1 MANKHFVVQGAVCK
15 CAFGNISSK
24 LQVTSAHE
32 FMNDYSGS
40 TKPVASSNET
50 GNPFQPGTFGA
61 CTISHSS
68 CIPAIVQWH
77 GCSSN
82 IILSNGG
89 KALTEESTAICAVS
103 GSPCISILC
112 HGQTTAINTPT
123 AGNKEQESTKALNPL
138 SPGTNT
144 QQEIPKI
151 RSINLTLEERSPAA
165 TFISSS
171 IKDNTPPAINVRI
184 NEPLSFNVDQYN
196 NTASIDESLVSW
208 KVFNSHSFENTLLS
222 FERKGPFLPLSFDQM
237 GNYRVMAYGEGQ
249 PNTNAYFDITATINK
264 LRDEFTVTDKFGASC
279 AFSEKQFQKGIA
291 VTIAAV
297 YDMVPATAPEK
308 QYVSMQVT
316 DNSNNVLAASNTD
329 SICFTPPN
337 AATKYIVTA
346 TMHTG
351 TNPQIV
357 TKTFKSEKSDTIL
370 LTNHPGNHLVRPRT
384 SMSFHVSEMIHTTLL
399 PTPSAAAT
407 QWLLNGK
414 HVGIGPSLTLDGD
427 THFTIPGKY
436 LVEVVQH
443 FPDNE
448 NNETT
453 GIKGRGEWQLEVKNN
468 ELLQIRVIND
478 TTNWIIGKSYRLALQ
493 TLMPYDESLDG
504 IIMWKPY
511 GAGGTT
517 MQNATVSVEGRF
529 IISARLGKSAQ
540 SLEVNAAYATI
551 NRWCFTDQQNIYKP
565 NAGWKENIKI
575 CISSPAAASEI
586 VRVHLLLCN
595 PANRPHHVKDLGFVS
610 FDTTGELKMD
620 ISTYSLKPLL
630 TATSFEWDTFNI
642 LFAIEQIANS
652 IQFADMKTIVCNGR
666 KCWFP
671 QKQSN
676 RRTTETG
683 KYLRIKA
690 AREVVAVYLFDSQK
704 NPAYKVYKY
713 GEKITLHIQTSNLAG
728 EKLLI
733 QVWENKL
740 LDEDKCCISKNIQVD
755 ENEMSE
761 LVIDTCT
768 LKTGNFLE
776 DGFFRCFYVVIKINT
791 SKYLY
796 PAEVAD
802 KNMLDPNSVNY
813 YRHIKLSDRLDRL
826 LNDLTRKNAPVVL
839 GESQEENGLEKD
851 CPRCNEDITV
861 GQLLKIFPQADVAA
875 LKTVA
880 YTYNR
885 YMALTGMNTCWNKAH
900 FFSQVG
906 VESGMC
912 LHIKNGESFNYYWD
926 DLLKHFPPFRTSE
939 GRKKAREWGR
949 SVRKPAQPGVS
960 IQNQQHIANYT
971 YGPDT
976 AKGISLGNTY
986 QGDGWNF
993 RGRGLIQ
1000 ITGRE
1005 AYALANSYTIKENA
1019 DIISHPDL
1027 VASDMKIAVLS
1038 AMAFW
1043 KSKGLQGK
1051 ANGGDSNS
1059 VSKLVGKELFAGG
1072 KSNYAEKEDLLKN
1085 KTAVV
1090 FQAEKCRY
1098 GKATMGRINR
1108 YCIYVETFKYTLV
1121 QANPRSRKFQYDLY
1135 SSDIH
1140 IKSFLLEKNTSGLVP
1155 FPENGPNWGRFGNR
1169 DGGDDNYIAPEIAA
1183 PLFGFFYSLPKNG
1196 YKDKLYFND
1205 ISAAD
1210 KRNLGHIG
1218 HINGNDIDIRYPG
1231 STDRAGSVLWSEA
1244 KKAYGSE
1251 REFIATLENILSVAV
1266 RWNFRK
1272 NFAYTKTIKHTI
1284 GKSLLAHQNH
1294 FHLGLRK

>member
-15 CAFGNISSK
+15 CTFGNISTK
-24 LQVTSAHE
+24 LQVTNTNE
-32 FMNDYSGS
+32 FMNDHSGA

-61 CTISHSS
+61 CTFSHSS
-68 CIPAIVQWH
+68 CMPAVVQWQ

-82 IILSNGG
+82 ITLSNGG
-89 KALTEESTAICAVS
+89 KVLTEDSTAICAVS
-103 GSPCISILC
+103 GSPCISILY
-112 HGQTTAINTPT
+112 HGQTATANVTT
-123 AGNKEQESTKALNPL
+123 TGNKKQENSKTPNVL
-138 SPGTNT
+138 SPARDRLP
-144 QQEIPKI
+144 EI
-151 RSINLTLEERSPAA
+151 RSISLMLKERTPVV
-165 TFISSS
+165 TFISNS
-171 IKDNTPPAINVRI
+171 IKDNTPLTVVVRI
-184 NEPLSFNVDQYN
+184 NESLSFNVDQYN
-196 NTASIDESLVSW
+196 NKAALDESLVGW
-208 KVFNSHSFENTLLS
+208 KVFNGHSFENILFS
-222 FERKGPFLPLSFDQM
+222 FEGKGPFLPLSFDDT

-249 PNTNAYFDITATINK
+249 TNTSAYFDITATVNK
-264 LRDEFTVTDKFGASC
+264 LRDDFTATDRIGTTSAFG
-279 AFSEKQFQKGIA
+279 EKQFQKD
-291 VTIAAV
+291 VTVRIAAV
-297 YDMVPATAPEK
+297 YDIVPATPSEK
-308 QYVSMQVT
+308 QCVSMQVT
-316 DNSNNVLAASNTD
+316 DNNNNVLAASETD

-337 AATKYIVTA
+337 AATKYVVTA
-346 TMHTG
+346 IMHTG
-351 TNPQIV
+351 INSQIV
-357 TKTFKSEKSDTIL
+357 TRTFISEKSDTIL

-399 PTPSAAAT
+399 PTPSAAAI

-436 LVEVVQH
+436 LVEVLQS
-443 FPDNE
+443 FPN
-448 NNETT
+448 NGHNETAPVQ
-453 GIKGRGEWQLEVKNN
+453 GRGEWRLEVKNN
-468 ELLQIRVIND
+468 ELLQIGVANGN
-478 TTNWIIGKSYRLALQ
+478 TNWLIGKFYRLCLQ

-517 MQNATVSVEGRF
+517 MENATASGEGRF
-529 IISARLGKSAQ
+529 TISARLGRSAQ

-551 NRWCFTDQQNIYKP
+551 DRWCFTDQQNIYKP
-565 NAGWKENIKI
+565 NAGWKENIRI
-575 CISSPAAASEI
+575 CISSPAAAAEI
-586 VRVHLLLCN
+586 VSAHLLLFN
-595 PANRPHHVKDLGFVS
+595 PANRAHHIKDLGFVS

-652 IQFADMKTIVCNGR
+652 IQFADMKTLVCNGR
-666 KCWFP
+666 KFWFP

-676 RRTTETG
+676 RRTAETG
-683 KYLRIKA
+683 KYLRIKSA
-690 AREVVAVYLFDSQK
+690 KEVVAVHIFDSQK
-704 NPAYKVYKY
+704 HPAYKVYKY

-733 QVWENKL
+733 QIWENKL
-740 LDEDKCCISKNIQVD
+740 LDEDKCCISKSIQVD
-755 ENEMSE
+755 ENEISE
-761 LVIDTCT
+761 LIIDTLA

-776 DGFFRCFYVVIKINT
+776 EGFFRCFYIVIKINT
-791 SKYLY
+791 GKYLY

-802 KNMLDPNSVNY
+802 KNILNPNSINY
-813 YRHIKLSDRLDRL
+813 YRHIKLSNRLDSL

-839 GESQEENGLEKD
+839 GESLGEDTFEKD
-851 CPRCNEDITV
+851 CPRCKSDLTV
-861 GQLLKIFPQADVAA
+861 GQLLQIFPKADPMA
-875 LKTVA
+875 LHSVV

-926 DLLKHFPPFRTSE
+926 DLLKHFPPFRTTE
-939 GRKKAREWGR
+939 GRRKAREWGR

-960 IQNQQHIANYT
+960 TQNQQHIANYI

-986 QGDGWNF
+986 LGDGWNF

-1019 DIISHPDL
+1019 DIINHPDL

-1043 KSKGLQGK
+1043 RSKGLQAK

-1059 VSKLVGKELFAGG
+1059 VSKLVGKELFADG
-1072 KSNYAEKEDLLKN
+1072 KSNYAEKEHLLRS

-1090 FQAEKCRY
+1090 FQAEQCHY
-1098 GKATMGRINR
+1098 GKTPVGKINR
-1108 YCIYVETFKYTLV
+1108 YCIYVEAFKYTLV
-1121 QANPRSRKFQYDLY
+1121 QANPRNGKFQYDLY
-1135 SSDIH
+1135 SSDRL
-1140 IKSFLLEKNTSGLVP
+1140 IKSFLLEQNGNGLVP
-1155 FPENGPNWGRFGNR
+1155 FPETGPNWGRFGSR

-1183 PLFGFFYSLPKNG
+1183 PLFGFFYSLPQNG

-1205 ISAAD
+1205 ISASN

-1231 STDRAGSVLWSEA
+1231 STDRPGSVLWNEA
-1244 KKAYGSE
+1244 KEVYGSE
-1251 REFIATLENILSVAV
+1251 REFLKVLENILRIAGV
-1266 RWNFRK
+1266 WGFKK
-1272 NFAYTKTIKHTI
+1272 NYGYKIGIKNTTGASTTVH
-1284 GKSLLAHQNH
+1284 KNH
-1294 FHLGLRK
+1294 FHLGFR